1 MRYQEQVEISS
12 PVSRVFDYMDD
23 VAREPE
29 WQPSLV
35 EASKE
40 PSGPTAVGTRKRYVS
55 EFMGRRIEN
64 TYLTTLFERNRRVV
78 YETSPGSVLQAKVEL
93 SFEEVGAGT
102 RVTMAVDGKAAG
114 PLRFLP
120 QGLLEGVF
128 RKELQASLDLLRK
141 NLEGAA

>member
-1 MRYQEQVEISS
+1 MRYQEEVVISS
-12 PVSRVFDYMDD
+12 PISRVFEYMDD
-23 VAREPE
+23 VSREPE

-40 PSGPTAVGTRKRYVS
+40 PLGPTAVGTRKRYVS

-64 TYLTTLFERNRRVV
+64 TYVTTHFEPNRRVN

-93 SFEEVGAGT
+93 SFEEVGVGT
-102 RVTMAVDGKAAG
+102 RVTMAVEGKAAG
-114 PLRFLP
+114 PLRFIP

-128 RKELQASLDLLRK
+128 RKELQASLDLLRRK
-141 NLEGAA
+141 LEG